1 MNKPN
6 TSFIKKSSMILC
18 SFALVFCSFSFYSGP
33 ILSDDQSAFLKRK
46 VAIARFSNE
55 TQSGTS
61 FLIDESGDR
70 LGKQASDILSSKL
83 ASTGKFLMFE
93 RTDKDEVDSEK
104 IISGLESEGIG
115 VDYLIIGSVAEF
127 GRSTD
132 SASKPFKRTKNQR
145 AYAKV
150 NVRLVDVS
158 TGRIIYSEEGSG
170 EAINTA
176 QSRAFSKAETGFDQS
191 LTDKAISSAISSLV
205 SSLVENMTNRQWK
218 SYLLSKEDDMYVIA
232 GGPAQGISVGTKL
245 VVYKKGKKIKNPQT
259 GAMIELPGKQVGH
272 LEVAY
277 SYGEDDF
284 SEISFASLI
293 DGSIN
298 EGFENYYVSDKWRK

>member
-1 MNKPN
+1 MNKSYI
-6 TSFIKKSSMILC
+6 SFIKQSNLFLC

-33 ILSDDQSAFLKRK
+33 IFSDDQSAFLKRK

-61 FLIDESGDR
+61 FLMDESGDR

-93 RTDKDEVDSEK
+93 RTDKDEIDSEK

-127 GRSTD
+127 GRSAD
-132 SASKPFKRTKNQR
+132 SASKVFKRTKNQR

-158 TGRIIYSEEGSG
+158 TGRIIYSEEGAG

-176 QSRAFSKAETGFDQS
+176 ESKVFSKVDAGFDQS

-205 SSLVENMTNRQWK
+205 SNLVENMTNSPWK
-218 SYLLSKEDDMYVIA
+218 SYVLSKEDDLYVIA
-232 GGPAQGISVGTKL
+232 GGQAQGISAGTKL

-277 SYGEDDF
+277 SYGQDDF
-284 SEISFASLI
+284 SEISFASLV
-293 DGSIN
+293 DGLIN
-298 EGFENYYVSDKWRK
+298 EDFGNYYVSDK